1 MKGRRTVNAIE
12 TRQHNMTN
20 ETINRRVEKITQK
33 QKAFIIKLDATQNEE
48 TLNDLTVKEAS
59 YLIKSLLKG
68 NTTKAQSGFK
78 PCNLS
83 IVDYEALKIK
93 YNVSYKLGKDGQ
105 YNNNNGSNCHS
116 PLLQDSRKFKSF
128 INNVFKTEFKGVDI
142 SSKVSFAYNCYD
154 NVEITIRAPKNELY
168 SSYTLLGSQGRNA
181 CYRYTRNELTN
192 AATAALY
199 DRVIKNSEEQRNT
212 AFLSDKYLK
221 LYNFITDLLS
231 SYSYNHSDIMT
242 DYFDSGLSFVIYFEA
257 TDREE
262 INNESRVYDM
272 NSDEIIKQFGLAD
285 EVSEEAQAR
294 ADKIEK
300 EIEERRKQQEEENK
314 KREELA
320 RIAKLKNK
328 EINERIEQEELKEE
342 DYYFIKG
349 YFSNFNKACS
359 IDEVN
364 EYINDPKIGLEDI
377 NGTYCQIVKVINFT
391 NKEDYDYFTTHFM
404 SDWDFIAKIGGCAY
418 INTKTMEDLG
428 YTEDLYRMPESERTV
443 KNIGW
448 ARSCA
453 LIKLNGENKLL
464 IDPEGFNYC
473 RYVGIIA

>member
-1 MKGRRTVNAIE
+1 ME
-12 TRQHNMTN
+12 Q
-20 ETINRRVEKITQK
+20 ITQK
-33 QKAFIIKLDATQNEE
+33 QKAFIIKLDATQNE
-48 TLNDLTVKEAS
+48 T
-59 YLIKSLLKG
+59 
-68 NTTKAQSGFK
+68 K

-168 SSYTLLGSQGRNA
+168 SSYSLLGSQGRSA
-181 CYRYTRNELTN
+181 LCRYTRTELTN
-192 AATAALY
+192 VATAALY
-199 DRVIKNSEEQRNT
+199 DRVVKNSEEQRNT

-272 NSDEIIKQFGLAD
+272 NSDEIIKQFGFAD
-285 EVSEEAQAR
+285 EVSEEDKKEAQAR

-300 EIEERRKQQEEENK
+300 EIEEKRKQQEEENK

-364 EYINDPKIGLEDI
+364 EYLNDPKIGLEDI

-428 YTEDLYRMPESERTV
+428 YTEDLYRMPESERTI

-464 IDPEGFNYC
+464 IDPEGVNYC